1 MEPDRL
7 AALIADLDHPDKP
20 TLRAA
25 VDELIVLAANSEAVR
40 AILDQRLSEPDH
52 RNYWPV
58 AYVLG
63 HLPKPSGVAIRT
75 LLQTLDHPEPD
86 IRWANSLLLV
96 KIAKREGSVFSL
108 LIDLCRNGTANQRR
122 MAVYCLR
129 DLELNDAASL
139 QAIVDLLS
147 DTDAT
152 VRVAA
157 TTSLKTRRDE
167 NKRVRQALLDSYL
180 NDEDIKVRN
189 AAAVTL
195 ASFGAPSEDFLRALN
210 EAAKSNDNQARKAA
224 TVALGLLEKW
234 GIGSVTAEP
243 LRTPSKES

>member
-7 AALIADLDHPDKP
+7 AALIANLDRPDKP

-25 VDELIVLAANSEAVR
+25 VDELLVHATNSEPVR
-40 AILDQRLSEPDH
+40 ETLDRRLIEPGH
-52 RNYWPV
+52 KNYWPV
-58 AYVLG
+58 AYILG
-63 HLPKPSGVAIRT
+63 HLPKPSGGAIRT
-75 LLQTLDHPEPD
+75 LLQTLDHREPD
-86 IRWANSLLLV
+86 IRWAISLLLV
-96 KIAKREGSVFSL
+96 KIAKREGSVVNL
-108 LIDLCRNGTANQRR
+108 LVDLCRNGTANQRR
-122 MAVYCLR
+122 MATYCLR

-157 TTSLKTRRDE
+157 TTSLKNRSDE
-167 NKRVRQALLDSYL
+167 NERVRQALLESYL
-180 NDEDIKVRN
+180 NDGDIKVRN

-210 EAAKSNDNQARKAA
+210 EAMKSNDSQSRKAA
-224 TVALGLLEKW
+224 TVALGLLGKK
-234 GIGSVTAEP
+234 G
-243 LRTPSKES
+243 ESEIAPQSR

>member
-7 AALIADLDHPDKP
+7 VALIADLDHPDKP

-25 VDELIVLAANSEAVR
+25 VDELIVRAANSEPVR
-40 AILDQRLSEPDH
+40 AILDRRLIEPDH

-58 AYVLG
+58 AYILG
-63 HLPKPSGVAIRT
+63 HLPKPSGIALRT
-75 LLQTLDHPEPD
+75 LLETMDHPEPD
-86 IRWANSLLLV
+86 IRWAISLLLV
-96 KIAKREGSVFSL
+96 KIAKQEGSVVNL
-108 LIDLCRNGTANQRR
+108 LIELCRNGTANQRR

-139 QAIVDLLS
+139 QAIIDLLS
-147 DTDAT
+147 DADAT

-167 NKRVRQALLDSYL
+167 NDRVRQALLNSYL
-180 NDEDIKVRN
+180 NDGDIKVRN

-195 ASFGAPSEDFLRALN
+195 ASFGAPSEDFLRALRKAS
-210 EAAKSNDNQARKAA
+210 ESDNGQERKAA
-224 TVALGLLEKW
+224 AVALGLLEK
-234 GIGSVTAEP
+234 
-243 LRTPSKES
+243 